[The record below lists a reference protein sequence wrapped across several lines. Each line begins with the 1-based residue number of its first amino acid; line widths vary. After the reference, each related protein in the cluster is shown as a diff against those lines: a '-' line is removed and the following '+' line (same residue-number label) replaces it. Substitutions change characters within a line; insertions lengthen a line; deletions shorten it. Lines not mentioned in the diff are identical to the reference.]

1 MTDVNV
7 LIIEDNKEAAVFL
20 EKTLLE
26 IGYKVWVVAQ
36 PKDGLDLVKNMP
48 FAVVL
53 TEVRS
58 SKMNG
63 VEVTQSIQRLS
74 PETNVIVMT
83 FYSFINSAVEA
94 MSAGAYAYITK
105 PFNAL
110 EIKIVIHRAVER
122 YLMLTTRSEKDYY
135 AQLAVRDGLTGLF
148 NRRYFEQLLVSE
160 FARLKRHAT
169 AFSLMMVDIDDFKNY
184 NDTKGHPAGDEL
196 LRKAA
201 DVLRNSVREIDS
213 VCRYG
218 GEEFVITL
226 PQTDKKGSAI
236 VAERLR
242 VQANIYLPTTISIG
256 VATFPDDAQE
266 SFELIQKADVAL
278 YQAKHTGKNKYC
290 LA

>member
-1 MTDVNV
+1 MTEVNV
-7 LIIEDNKEAAVFL
+7 LIIEDNKEASAFL

-36 PKDGLDLVKNMP
+36 PKEGLDLVKNMP

-53 TEVRS
+53 TKVRS
-58 SKMNG
+58 AKMNG

-94 MSAGAYAYITK
+94 MAAGAYGYITK
-105 PFNAL
+105 PFNPM
-110 EIKIVIHRAVER
+110 EVKIVLHRAVER

-148 NRRYFEQLLVSE
+148 NRRYFEQLLASE

-169 AFSLMMVDIDDFKNY
+169 AFTLIMVDIDDFKNY

-218 GEEFVITL
+218 GEEFVIML

-266 SFELIQKADVAL
+266 SFELIQKADAAL
-278 YQAKHTGKNKYC
+278 YHAKHTGKNKYC